1 MQVIP
6 IHTRRVT
13 ADDDNLFAIL
23 DESISALPDCAILAI
38 SAKIVSLCQGRTVP
52 VAAFDKEAL
61 IKQEAERWLPFD
73 SNPFGIPLTLKDN
86 ILTPMAGIDESN
98 GGGVYILWP
107 ENPQQVVNEIR
118 AYLCQRFDV
127 KFAGVLLTDSN
138 IAPLRMGTLGV
149 GMAHSG
155 FRAVNDYRG
164 QPDLFGQPMRVTTAN
179 LLDGLAATAVLVMG
193 EGNEQ
198 TPLALLS
205 DLPFVEFQSRNPT
218 DDELSALHMDP
229 DEDLYA
235 PLLQSAPWQS
245 KR

>member
-6 IHTRRVT
+6 LHTRRVT
-13 ADDDNLFAIL
+13 AADDNLFTIL
-23 DESISALPDCAILAI
+23 DESITALPARSILAI

-52 VAAFDKEAL
+52 IADFDKEVL
-61 IKQEAERWLPFD
+61 IQNEADRWLPFD
-73 SNPFGIPLTLKDN
+73 SNPYGIPLTLKDN

-98 GGGVYILWP
+98 GDGVYILWP
-107 ENPQQVVNEIR
+107 ESPQQVANDVR

-127 KFAGVLLTDSN
+127 ENVGVLLTDSN
-138 IAPLRMGTLGV
+138 IAPLRMGTIGV
-149 GMAHSG
+149 GIAHSG

-164 QPDLFGQPMRVTTAN
+164 QPDLFGQPMHVTTAN

-205 DLPFVEFQSRNPT
+205 DLPFVDFQSRNPT
-218 DDELSALHMDP
+218 VEELSALHIDP
-229 DEDLYA
+229 AEDLYA